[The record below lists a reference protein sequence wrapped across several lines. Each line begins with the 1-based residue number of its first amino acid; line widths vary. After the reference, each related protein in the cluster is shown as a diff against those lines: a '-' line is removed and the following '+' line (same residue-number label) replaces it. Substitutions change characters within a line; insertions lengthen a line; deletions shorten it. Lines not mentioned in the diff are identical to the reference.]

1 MEVPALHLA
10 TDVPEFYTVLMES
23 EPLILDYTKK
33 MLPSTLILGET
44 SSFNLCHLSEYGNLQ
59 IPISFVELMCT
70 LGHTHLAWL
79 RIFQYLPGGNSHIVK
94 HNNLG
99 K

>member
-23 EPLILDYTKK
+23 EPLILRYTKK
-33 MLPSTLILGET
+33 CYLALILDET
-44 SSFNLCHLSEYGNLQ
+44 SSFNLWLLSEYDNLQ
-59 IPISFVELMCT
+59 IPISFVEFMCT

-79 RIFQYLPGGNSHIVK
+79 LTFQYFPRGNSHIVK
-94 HNNLG
+94 HNSLG